1 MYIVRLICPIQYM
14 RGGQVGTFINEK
26 GRGGSNIGTVRP
38 GFLRWWMRWCEVV
51 EFEVVELEVVEF
63 EVVEFEVVEFEVE
76 EFEVVEF
83 EVVEFE
89 VVEFEVVEF
98 EVVEFEVVKFEVVG
112 VHHLIYN

>member
-1 MYIVRLICPIQYM
+1 VLASS
-14 RGGQVGTFINEK
+14 K
-26 GRGGSNIGTVRP
+26 IGTVP
-38 GFLRWWMRWCEVV
+38 SGFLRWWMRWCEVM
-51 EFEVVELEVVEF
+51 
-63 EVVEFEVVEFEVE
+63 

-98 EVVEFEVVKFEVVG
+98 EVVEFEVVG

>member
-14 RGGQVGTFINEK
+14 RGGQVGTFINEE
-26 GRGGSNIGTVRP
+26 GGGGGSNIGTVRP

-63 EVVEFEVVEFEVE
+63 EVVEFEVVEFEV
-76 EFEVVEF
+76 
-83 EVVEFE
+83 
-89 VVEFEVVEF
+89 VEFEVVEF